1 MCGFFFIKKKKKNTF
16 EKKKIDSACKL
27 LTHRGPDDNKI
38 FSNKDI
44 FIKFYRLSIQDLSK
58 KGMQPMISKSGKN
71 LIIYNGEI
79 YNFKNLKKYLNNVK
93 FESNSDTEV
102 LLYLYEKMGTKIF
115 EKIEGM
121 FSFLIYN
128 FETKKIIV
136 ARDQFGIKPLYF
148 FENSECLIFSSE
160 IKPILRYLNVTE
172 IDNNSLGEYFF
183 LGKQDHRQNTFFKNI
198 EAIEPSHYYYFYN
211 NKKIKYKYWSI
222 FSNNQIKISEK
233 QHVEKLYEMMNQ
245 NLDKYLISDKKV
257 GVFLSSGIDSSSIAS
272 FVSKKTSYKI
282 DSFTYD
288 FKDSYSFGESKKAK
302 SNSKKLNINNF
313 TYTLKPDEVINKFDK
328 LTTTLESPFTSIR
341 LFAIDGLYKLA
352 KSKKYNV
359 IIEGAGGDEILGG
372 YNYNLFP
379 YYLDKSK
386 STNKIMQHFISLALK
401 SKKGFE
407 IEMLNRI
414 STLSLQGASTT
425 DATPFVDINCFN
437 KEFLDEIINEKFYKN
452 KINDFTDSRKMNNL
466 QKSQILDI
474 NHIKLP
480 RNLKFT
486 DRISMS
492 NNIEA
497 RLPFLDVNI
506 AKYCFNLKNSL
517 KIKDNTNRWIMKEAL
532 KKVTNKIKFE
542 KHKKSI
548 ADPQTKWFKTHLKDF
563 FNDNINSLNFKNLGI
578 FNEKYITDKFNKF
591 VKEENNAT
599 SFQFLQIL
607 SSYRFI
613 EQFKKF

>member
-1 MCGFFFIKKKKKNTF
+1 
-16 EKKKIDSACKL
+16 
-27 LTHRGPDDNKI
+27 
-38 FSNKDI
+38 
-44 FIKFYRLSIQDLSK
+44 
-58 KGMQPMISKSGKN
+58 MISKSGKN